1 MQGVWLPAGENVK
14 LTVAVKVLRDGTAAA
29 SNQSRDLLEEARI
42 MASVSH
48 PCCVRIAAVCMT
60 RQMMVVTQ
68 LMQYGCVL
76 DFIRRQKDN
85 VGARLLLRW
94 AAQIAS
100 VSRHDSTRKKKKPE
114 LKMFCQTYTAR
125 KPPKSPGSDGMV
137 PSAAE

>member
-1 MQGVWLPAGENVK
+1 MARSVKSEAESVQGVWLPAGENVK
-14 LTVAVKVLRDGTAAA
+14 LTVAVKVLRDGTAAAA

-100 VSRHDSTRKKKKPE
+100 VSRHDSIRYKEQLLST
-114 LKMFCQTYTAR
+114 
-125 KPPKSPGSDGMV
+125 S
-137 PSAAE
+137 